1 MKTSDLTH
9 EHLKW
14 RSVALVVAGL
24 ALLALVAASGLGPAP
39 TLAQAPA
46 TGTPAPG
53 AAGAAGAQAWIEYPT
68 EGQTLP
74 LEPVRLVVYATDVEG
89 VARIELKINGAL
101 LPADAAQEQS
111 FESSRRLLRVEQ
123 QWTPD
128 KEGKHILEARGL
140 NTAGG
145 YGEPDFVE
153 FCIGTCQSMVVLTA
167 TPSPRPLVAPTIT
180 PTPKSPPP
188 AVKPTASPSPSPAPL
203 RITFT
208 ADRTRL
214 LFPQCA
220 TIQWNVEGGVAAVQL
235 NGQDVPPLA
244 QSQVCPPQT
253 TTFKLVVTGPDGAT
267 VAREVTIMVEALAP
281 TLTPTPPGLVPP
293 TPTATPPAVAPPPQP
308 LGEIL
313 FSADNDVVAAGLC
326 TMIRWHVSNVKAYWV
341 DGQPG
346 AGDDGSRQI
355 CPCQTE
361 THTLQAVKI
370 DGSQQDFLVTIRVRG
385 LCATPTPTPTVVGRL
400 QQPLRELVP
409 VAPVATPTFPIIK

>member
-24 ALLALVAASGLGPAP
+24 ALLALIMTSGLGPTP
-39 TLAQAPA
+39 TLAQGPA

-53 AAGAAGAQAWIEYPT
+53 APGAAGAQAWIEYPA

-74 LEPVRLVVYATDVEG
+74 LGPVRLVVYATDAEG
-89 VARIELKINGAL
+89 VARLELRVNGAL
-101 LPADAAQEQS
+101 LPADAAQEES
-111 FESSRRLLRVEQ
+111 FESTRRLLRLDQE
-123 QWTPD
+123 WTPD

-153 FCIGTCQSMVVLTA
+153 FCIGTCQGMVVLTA
-167 TPSPRPLVAPTIT
+167 TPTPRPLVAPTIT
-180 PTPKSPPP
+180 PTPSPSPRP
-188 AVKPTASPSPSPAPL
+188 AITPSPTPSPSPGPL

-220 TIQWNVEGGVAAVQL
+220 TIQWNVEGVVAAVQF

-253 TTFKLVVTGPDGAT
+253 TAFKLVVTGPDGAM
-267 VAREVTIMVEALAP
+267 VARELTIEVEAIAL
-281 TLTPTPPGLVPP
+281 
-293 TPTATPPAVAPPPQP
+293 TPTATATLFVPPSPLPPPPAPVSDIQ
-308 LGEIL
+308 
-313 FSADNDVVAAGLC
+313 FWADNDIVAAGTC
-326 TMIRWHVSNVKAYWV
+326 TVIRYHVSNVQAYWV
-341 DGQPG
+341 DGEPG

-370 DGSQQDFLVTIRVRG
+370 DGSQQDFQVTIQVRG
-385 LCATPTPTPTVVGRL
+385 KCVTPTPTGSLRL
-400 QQPLRELVP
+400 SRPPLQFLP